1 MKQDRRQERNDSDSD
16 SDSDEDDY
24 APTEHLK
31 EGFIRFITGGFS
43 SKDETVRFRIV
54 QLASQLLVLGLDEL
68 EYAFSTVFHALSCSD
83 LASSDDIFIA
93 VKKGLSERLEDKK
106 VPVRVQACIGLCK
119 LYPNEQPNE
128 VLNGVSL
135 KQQLL
140 DKLESDVSPYALLLL
155 LPIEYGL
162 IHD

>member
-68 EYAFSTVFHALSCSD
+68 EYAFSIVFHALSCSD
-83 LASSDDIFIA
+83 L
-93 VKKGLSERLEDKK
+93 L
-106 VPVRVQACIGLCK
+106 Q
-119 LYPNEQPNE
+119 
-128 VLNGVSL
+128 
-135 KQQLL
+135 
-140 DKLESDVSPYALLLL
+140 
-155 LPIEYGL
+155 
-162 IHD
+162 